1 MGERFT
7 RIGKYRNELITNFI
21 IMCMNKRNYLT
32 AAAMALAVLS
42 SCGGQKEA
50 RNTSGID
57 LANMDTTVSAGQDFF
72 RYACGGWND
81 AHPLT
86 AEYSRYGTFDQLA
99 ENNQK
104 QLRELIEGLA
114 SQQNEAGTVAQK
126 IGDLYNIA
134 MDSVARNEQGF
145 APVKPMLDKIAAL
158 TDKSQI
164 IPMSVEMRR
173 FQGIGTYFNFYVYA
187 DPKNSAL
194 NIFQMGQGGINLG
207 EKEYY
212 LDTDSIT
219 ENIRNEYKK
228 YIAKLFALSGF
239 SEAEAQQKVAD
250 VMEIETSIA
259 KVSRSAAE
267 LRNPEANYH
276 KMSYADLKKRIPGI
290 DWDAF
295 MTGLGIQAPAELN
308 VEQVESIQE
317 VARLISALPV
327 SKHVSYLEYNL
338 LDAAASCLSD
348 DFVAARFDF
357 YGKVMSGRQVN
368 QPRWKRAVNSVNGML
383 GELVGEMYVEKYFP
397 AAAKERMLKLVENLR
412 VALGERIDAQEWM
425 SDSTKV
431 RAHEKLDAFRVKVGY
446 PDKWKDY
453 SKLEIK
459 KDSYW
464 ANVCRA
470 SEWGF
475 NDMISRLGKP
485 VDRDEWL
492 MTPQTVNAYYN
503 PSTNEICFP
512 AAILQPP
519 FFNMDADDAANY
531 GAIGVVIG
539 HEMTHGFDDQG
550 RQFDK
555 NGNLTDWW
563 AEGDADRFK
572 ERAQVMVDFFNN
584 IEVLPGLKGNGQLT
598 LGENLADHGGLN
610 VAYLAFRNATKDAPL
625 EVKEGFTPEQ
635 RFFIAYATL
644 WAGNIRD
651 EQARVYTKSDPHSLG
666 KWRVNGALPHIQAW
680 YDAFQITPDDSLYV
694 APENRVNIW

>member
-1 MGERFT
+1 
-7 RIGKYRNELITNFI
+7 
-21 IMCMNKRNYLT
+21 MNKKNYVAVATLAFAMLT
-32 AAAMALAVLS
+32 
-42 SCGGQKEA
+42 SCAGQKEA
-50 RNTSGID
+50 KSTSGID
-57 LANMDTTVSAGQDFF
+57 LANMDTTVAAGTDFF

-86 AEYSRYGTFDQLA
+86 AEYSRYGTFDLLFD
-99 ENNQK
+99 NSQK

-114 SQQNEAGTVAQK
+114 AQKNNPAGSAAQK
-126 IGDLYNIA
+126 IGDLYNMA
-134 MDSVARNEQGF
+134 MDSVTLNKQG
-145 APVKPMLDKIAAL
+145 AEPVKAMLGKIAAL
-158 TDKSQI
+158 KDKKEI
-164 IPMSVEMRR
+164 IPMMTEMAHI
-173 FQGIGTYFNFYVYA
+173 GIGTYFHSYVYA
-187 DPKNSAL
+187 DPKNSSL

-212 LDTDSIT
+212 LDNDSIT
-219 ENIRNEYKK
+219 QNIREQYKV
-228 YIAKLFALSGF
+228 YIGKLFKLAGF
-239 SEAEAQQKVAD
+239 TEAEAQQKVAD
-250 VMEIETSIA
+250 VMEIETAIA
-259 KVSRSAAE
+259 KASRSATE
-267 LRNPEANYH
+267 LRDPEANYH
-276 KMSYADLKKRIPGI
+276 KMSFDELKKTISGI
-290 DWDAF
+290 DWDAYVK
-295 MTGLGIQAPAELN
+295 GLGIQAPAELN
-308 VEQVESIQE
+308 VEQVEPIQE
-317 VARLISALPV
+317 VARLMNTLPL

-357 YGKVMSGRQVN
+357 YGKVLSGRQVN

-397 AAAKERMLKLVENLR
+397 AAAKERMVKLVKNLQ
-412 VALGERIDAQEWM
+412 VALGQRIDAQDWM

-431 RAHEKLDAFRVKVGY
+431 KAHEKLDAFHVKVGY

-453 SKLEIK
+453 SKLDIK

-470 SEWGF
+470 SEWSF
-475 NDMISRLGKP
+475 NDMYSRLGKP
-485 VDRDEWL
+485 VDKDEWL

-519 FFNMDADDAANY
+519 FFNMEADDAANY

-563 AEGDADRFK
+563 APGDADRFK

-584 IEVLPGLKGNGQLT
+584 IEVLPGLHGNGELT

-610 VAYLAFRNATKDAPL
+610 VAFLAFQNATKDAPL
-625 EVKEGFTPEQ
+625 GVVDGFTPEQ
-635 RFFIAYATL
+635 RFFLAYATL

-651 EQARVYTKSDPHSLG
+651 EQIRVYTKSDPHSLG

-680 YDAFQITPDDSLYV
+680 YDAFHITPSDPLYV
-694 APENRVNIW
+694 APEKRVNVW

>member
-1 MGERFT
+1 MD
-7 RIGKYRNELITNFI
+7 K
-21 IMCMNKRNYLT
+21 KNYLT
-32 AAAMALAVLS
+32 VAAMAFVILTG
-42 SCGGQKEA
+42 CGGKEGA
-50 RNTSGID
+50 ENASGID
-57 LANMDTTVSAGQDFF
+57 LANMDTTVAAGQDFF

-86 AEYSRYGTFDQLA
+86 AEYSRFGTFDQLA

-114 SQQNEAGTVAQK
+114 ARQNEAGTTAQK
-126 IGDLYNIA
+126 IGDLYSMA
-134 MDSVARNEQGF
+134 MDSVTLNEQGVS
-145 APVKPMLDKIAAL
+145 PVKPLLDKIAAL
-158 TDKSQI
+158 TDKGQI
-164 IPMSVEMRR
+164 LPMSAEMLRHS
-173 FQGIGTYFNFYVYA
+173 GIGTYFSSYVYA
-187 DPKNSAL
+187 DPKNSSV
-194 NIFQMGQGGINLG
+194 NIFQMRQGGINLG

-212 LDTDSIT
+212 LDKDSIT
-219 ENIRNEYKK
+219 ENIRDQYKK
-228 YIAKLFALSGF
+228 YIAKLFTLTGF
-239 SEAEAQQKVAD
+239 SDADAQQKVAD
-250 VMEIETSIA
+250 VMEIETRIA
-259 KVSRSAAE
+259 KASKSATE
-267 LRNPEANYH
+267 LRDPEANYH
-276 KMSYADLKKRIPGI
+276 KMSFDDLKKQIPGL
-290 DWDAF
+290 DWDVYF
-295 MTGLGIQAPAELN
+295 KSLGIKAPAELN
-308 VEQVESIQE
+308 VEQIEPIQE
-317 VARLISALPV
+317 VAKLINTLPV
-327 SKHVSYLEYNL
+327 SKHISYLEYNL

-397 AAAKERMLKLVENLR
+397 AAAKERMVKLVNNLQI
-412 VALGERIDAQEWM
+412 ALGERIDAQEWM

-431 RAHEKLDAFRVKVGY
+431 RAHEKLDAFHVKVGY

-453 SKLEIK
+453 SNLEIK

-470 SEWGF
+470 SEWGY
-475 NDMISRLGKP
+475 NDMIGRIGKP
-485 VDRDEWL
+485 VDKEEWL

-584 IEVLPGLKGNGQLT
+584 IEVLPGLKANGQLT

-610 VAYLAFRNATKDAPL
+610 VAYLAFQNATKNAPL
-625 EVKEGFTPEQ
+625 EVKDGFTPEQ

-651 EQARVYTKSDPHSLG
+651 EQIRVYTKSDPHSLG
-666 KWRVNGALPHIQAW
+666 RWRVNGALPHIQAW
-680 YDAFQITPDDSLYV
+680 YDAFKITSDDSLYV
-694 APENRVNIW
+694 APEKRVNIW

>member
-1 MGERFT
+1 
-7 RIGKYRNELITNFI
+7 
-21 IMCMNKRNYLT
+21 MNKKNYVAVATLAFAMLT
-32 AAAMALAVLS
+32 
-42 SCGGQKEA
+42 SCAGQKEA
-50 RNTSGID
+50 KSTSGID
-57 LANMDTTVSAGQDFF
+57 LANMDTTVSAGTDFF

-86 AEYSRYGTFDQLA
+86 AEYSRYGTFDELF
-99 ENNQK
+99 ENSQK

-114 SQQNEAGTVAQK
+114 AQKNNQAGSAAQK
-126 IGDLYNIA
+126 IGDLYNMA
-134 MDSVARNEQGF
+134 MDSVTLNKQG
-145 APVKPMLDKIAAL
+145 AEPVKAMLDKIAGL
-158 TDKSQI
+158 KDKSEI
-164 IPMSVEMRR
+164 VPMMTEMAHI
-173 FQGIGTYFNFYVYA
+173 GIGTYFHSYVYA
-187 DPKNSAL
+187 DPKNSSL

-219 ENIRNEYKK
+219 QNIREQYKL
-228 YIAKLFALSGF
+228 YIGKLFQLAGF
-239 SEAEAQQKVAD
+239 SEADAQQKVAD
-250 VMEIETSIA
+250 VMEIETAIA
-259 KVSRSAAE
+259 KVSRSATE
-267 LRNPEANYH
+267 LRDPEANYH
-276 KMSYADLKKRIPGI
+276 KMSFDELKKTIAGI
-290 DWDAF
+290 DWDAY
-295 MTGLGIQAPAELN
+295 MKGLGIQAPAELN
-308 VEQVESIQE
+308 VEQVEPIQE
-317 VARLISALPV
+317 VARLMNTLPL

-357 YGKVMSGRQVN
+357 YGKVLSGRQVN

-397 AAAKERMLKLVENLR
+397 AAAKGRMVKLVKNLQT
-412 VALGERIDAQEWM
+412 ALGERIDAQEWM
-425 SDSTKV
+425 SDSTKI
-431 RAHEKLDAFRVKVGY
+431 RAHEKLATFHVKVGY

-459 KDSYW
+459 NDSYW

-475 NDMISRLGKP
+475 NDMYSRIGKP
-485 VDRDEWL
+485 VDKDEWL

-519 FFNMDADDAANY
+519 FFNMEADDAANY

-555 NGNLTDWW
+555 DGNLTDWW
-563 AEGDADRFK
+563 APGDADRFK
-572 ERAQVMVDFFNN
+572 ERAQVMVDFFNK
-584 IEVLPGLKGNGQLT
+584 IEVLPGLQANGELT

-610 VAYLAFRNATKDAPL
+610 VAYLAFQNATKDAPL
-625 EVKEGFTPEQ
+625 GVVDGFTPEQ
-635 RFFIAYATL
+635 RFFLAYATL

-651 EQARVYTKSDPHSLG
+651 EQIRVYTKSDPHSLG

-680 YDAFQITPDDSLYV
+680 YDAFHITPSDPLYV
-694 APENRVNIW
+694 APENRVNVW

>member
-1 MGERFT
+1 
-7 RIGKYRNELITNFI
+7 
-21 IMCMNKRNYLT
+21 MNKKNYVAVATLAFAMLT
-32 AAAMALAVLS
+32 
-42 SCGGQKEA
+42 SCAGQKEA
-50 RNTSGID
+50 KSTSGID
-57 LANMDTTVSAGQDFF
+57 LANMDTTVSAGTDFF

-86 AEYSRYGTFDQLA
+86 AEYSRYGTFDELF
-99 ENNQK
+99 ENSQK

-114 SQQNEAGTVAQK
+114 AQKNNQAGSAAQK
-126 IGDLYNIA
+126 IGDLYNMA
-134 MDSVARNEQGF
+134 MDSVTLNKQG
-145 APVKPMLDKIAAL
+145 AEPVKAMLDKIADMK
-158 TDKSQI
+158 DKSEI
-164 IPMSVEMRR
+164 VPMMTEMAHI
-173 FQGIGTYFNFYVYA
+173 GIGTYFRSYVDA
-187 DPKNSAL
+187 DPKNSSL

-219 ENIRNEYKK
+219 QNIREQYKL
-228 YIAKLFALSGF
+228 YIGKLFQLAGF
-239 SEAEAQQKVAD
+239 SEADAQQKVAD
-250 VMEIETSIA
+250 VMEIETAIA
-259 KVSRSAAE
+259 KVSRSATE
-267 LRNPEANYH
+267 LRDPEANYH
-276 KMSYADLKKRIPGI
+276 KMSFDELKKTIAGI
-290 DWDAF
+290 DWDAY
-295 MTGLGIQAPAELN
+295 MKGLGVQAPAELN
-308 VEQVESIQE
+308 VEQVEPIQE
-317 VARLISALPV
+317 VARLMNTLPL

-357 YGKVMSGRQVN
+357 YGKVLSGRQVN

-397 AAAKERMLKLVENLR
+397 AAAKERMVKLVKNLQT
-412 VALGERIDAQEWM
+412 ALGERIDAQEWM
-425 SDSTKV
+425 SDSTKI
-431 RAHEKLDAFRVKVGY
+431 RAHEKLATFHVKVGY

-459 KDSYW
+459 NDSYW

-475 NDMISRLGKP
+475 NDMYSRIGKP
-485 VDRDEWL
+485 VDKDEWL

-519 FFNMDADDAANY
+519 FFNMEADDAANY

-555 NGNLTDWW
+555 DGNLTDWW
-563 AEGDADRFK
+563 ASGDADRFK
-572 ERAQVMVDFFNN
+572 ERAQVMVDFFNK
-584 IEVLPGLKGNGQLT
+584 IEVLPGLQANGELT

-610 VAYLAFRNATKDAPL
+610 VAYLAFQNATKDAPL
-625 EVKEGFTPEQ
+625 GVVDGFTPEQ
-635 RFFIAYATL
+635 RFFLAYATL

-651 EQARVYTKSDPHSLG
+651 EQIRVYTKSDPHSLG

-680 YDAFQITPDDSLYV
+680 YDAFHITPSDPLYV
-694 APENRVNIW
+694 APENRVNVW

>member
-1 MGERFT
+1 
-7 RIGKYRNELITNFI
+7 
-21 IMCMNKRNYLT
+21 MNKKNYVAVATLAFAMLT
-32 AAAMALAVLS
+32 
-42 SCGGQKEA
+42 SCAGQKEA
-50 RNTSGID
+50 KSTSGID
-57 LANMDTTVSAGQDFF
+57 LANMDTTVSAGTDFF

-86 AEYSRYGTFDQLA
+86 AEYSRYGTFDELF
-99 ENNQK
+99 ENSQK

-114 SQQNEAGTVAQK
+114 AQKNNQAGSAAQK
-126 IGDLYNIA
+126 IGDLYNMA
-134 MDSVARNEQGF
+134 MDSVTLNKQG
-145 APVKPMLDKIAAL
+145 AEPVKAMLDKIAGMK
-158 TDKSQI
+158 DKSEI
-164 IPMSVEMRR
+164 VPMMTEMAHI
-173 FQGIGTYFNFYVYA
+173 GIGTYFHSYVYA
-187 DPKNSAL
+187 DPKNSSL

-219 ENIRNEYKK
+219 QNIREQYKL
-228 YIAKLFALSGF
+228 YIGKLFQLAGF
-239 SEAEAQQKVAD
+239 SEADAQQKVAD
-250 VMEIETSIA
+250 VMEIETAIA
-259 KVSRSAAE
+259 KVSCSATE
-267 LRNPEANYH
+267 LRDPEANYH
-276 KMSYADLKKRIPGI
+276 KMSFDELKKTIAGI
-290 DWDAF
+290 DWDAY
-295 MTGLGIQAPAELN
+295 MKGLGIQAPAELN
-308 VEQVESIQE
+308 VEQVEPIQE
-317 VARLISALPV
+317 VARLMNTLPL

-357 YGKVMSGRQVN
+357 YGKVLSGRQVN

-397 AAAKERMLKLVENLR
+397 AAAKERMVKLVKNLQT
-412 VALGERIDAQEWM
+412 ALGERIDAQEWM
-425 SDSTKV
+425 SDSTKI
-431 RAHEKLDAFRVKVGY
+431 RAHEKLATFHVKVGY

-459 KDSYW
+459 NDSYW

-475 NDMISRLGKP
+475 NDMYSRIGKP
-485 VDRDEWL
+485 VDKDEWL

-519 FFNMDADDAANY
+519 FFNMEADDAANY

-555 NGNLTDWW
+555 DGNLTDWW
-563 AEGDADRFK
+563 APGDADRFK
-572 ERAQVMVDFFNN
+572 ERAQVMVDFFNK
-584 IEVLPGLKGNGQLT
+584 IEVLPGLQANGELT

-610 VAYLAFRNATKDAPL
+610 VAYLAFQNATKDAPL
-625 EVKEGFTPEQ
+625 GVVDGFTPEQ
-635 RFFIAYATL
+635 RFFLAYATL

-651 EQARVYTKSDPHSLG
+651 EQIRVYTKSDPHSLG

-680 YDAFQITPDDSLYV
+680 YDAFHITPSDPLYV
-694 APENRVNIW
+694 APENRVNVW

>member
-1 MGERFT
+1 
-7 RIGKYRNELITNFI
+7 
-21 IMCMNKRNYLT
+21 MNKKNYVAVATLAFAMLT
-32 AAAMALAVLS
+32 
-42 SCGGQKEA
+42 SCAGQKEA
-50 RNTSGID
+50 KSTSGID
-57 LANMDTTVSAGQDFF
+57 LANMDTTVSAGTDFF

-86 AEYSRYGTFDQLA
+86 AEYSRYGTFDELF
-99 ENNQK
+99 ENSQK

-114 SQQNEAGTVAQK
+114 AQKNNQAGSAAQK
-126 IGDLYNIA
+126 IGDLYNMA
-134 MDSVARNEQGF
+134 MDSVTLNKQG
-145 APVKPMLDKIAAL
+145 AEPVKAMLDKIAGMK
-158 TDKSQI
+158 DKSEI
-164 IPMSVEMRR
+164 VPMMTEMAHI
-173 FQGIGTYFNFYVYA
+173 GIGTYFRSYVYA
-187 DPKNSAL
+187 DPKNSSL

-219 ENIRNEYKK
+219 QNIREQYKL
-228 YIAKLFALSGF
+228 YIGKLFQLAGF
-239 SEAEAQQKVAD
+239 SEADAQQKVAD
-250 VMEIETSIA
+250 VMEVETAIA
-259 KVSRSAAE
+259 KVSRSATE
-267 LRNPEANYH
+267 LRDPEANYH
-276 KMSYADLKKRIPGI
+276 KMSFDELKKTIAGI
-290 DWDAF
+290 DWDAY
-295 MTGLGIQAPAELN
+295 MKGLGIQVPAELN
-308 VEQVESIQE
+308 VEQVEPIQE
-317 VARLISALPV
+317 VARLMNTLPL

-357 YGKVMSGRQVN
+357 YGKVLSGRQVN

-397 AAAKERMLKLVENLR
+397 AAAKERMVKLVKNLQT
-412 VALGERIDAQEWM
+412 ALGERIDAQEWM
-425 SDSTKV
+425 SDSTKI
-431 RAHEKLDAFRVKVGY
+431 RAHEKLAVFHVKVGY

-459 KDSYW
+459 NDSYW

-475 NDMISRLGKP
+475 NDMYSRIGKS
-485 VDRDEWL
+485 VDKDEWL

-519 FFNMDADDAANY
+519 FFNMEADDAANY

-555 NGNLTDWW
+555 DGNLTDWW
-563 AEGDADRFK
+563 APGDADRFK
-572 ERAQVMVDFFNN
+572 ERAQVMVDFFNK
-584 IEVLPGLKGNGQLT
+584 IEVLPGLQANGELT

-610 VAYLAFRNATKDAPL
+610 VAYLAFQNATKDAPL
-625 EVKEGFTPEQ
+625 GVVDGFTPEQ
-635 RFFIAYATL
+635 RFFLAYATL

-651 EQARVYTKSDPHSLG
+651 EQIRVYTKSDPHSLG

-680 YDAFQITPDDSLYV
+680 YDAFHITPSDPLYV
-694 APENRVNIW
+694 APENRVNVW

>member
-1 MGERFT
+1 
-7 RIGKYRNELITNFI
+7 
-21 IMCMNKRNYLT
+21 MNKKNYVAVATLAFAMLT
-32 AAAMALAVLS
+32 
-42 SCGGQKEA
+42 SCAGQKEA
-50 RNTSGID
+50 KSTSGID
-57 LANMDTTVSAGQDFF
+57 LANMDTTVSAGTDFF

-86 AEYSRYGTFDQLA
+86 AEYSRYGTFDELF
-99 ENNQK
+99 ENSQK

-114 SQQNEAGTVAQK
+114 AQKNNQAGSAAQK
-126 IGDLYNIA
+126 IGDLYNMA
-134 MDSVARNEQGF
+134 MDSVTLNKQG
-145 APVKPMLDKIAAL
+145 AEPVKAMLDKIAGMK
-158 TDKSQI
+158 DKSEI
-164 IPMSVEMRR
+164 VPMMTEMAHI
-173 FQGIGTYFNFYVYA
+173 GIGTYFRSYVYA
-187 DPKNSAL
+187 DPKNSSL

-219 ENIRNEYKK
+219 QNIREQYKL
-228 YIAKLFALSGF
+228 YIGKLFQLAGF
-239 SEAEAQQKVAD
+239 SEADAQQKVAD
-250 VMEIETSIA
+250 VMEIETAIA
-259 KVSRSAAE
+259 KVSRSATE
-267 LRNPEANYH
+267 LRDPEANYH
-276 KMSYADLKKRIPGI
+276 KMSFDELKKTIAGI
-290 DWDAF
+290 DWDAY
-295 MTGLGIQAPAELN
+295 MKGLGIQAPAELN
-308 VEQVESIQE
+308 VEQVEPIQE
-317 VARLISALPV
+317 VARLMNTLPL

-357 YGKVMSGRQVN
+357 YGKVLSGRQVN

-397 AAAKERMLKLVENLR
+397 AAAKERMVKLVKNLR
-412 VALGERIDAQEWM
+412 TALGERIDAQEWM
-425 SDSTKV
+425 SDSTKI
-431 RAHEKLDAFRVKVGY
+431 RAHEKLAAFHVKVGY

-459 KDSYW
+459 NDSYW

-475 NDMISRLGKP
+475 NDMYSRIGKP
-485 VDRDEWL
+485 VDKDEWL

-519 FFNMDADDAANY
+519 FFNMEADDAANY

-555 NGNLTDWW
+555 DGNLTDWW
-563 AEGDADRFK
+563 APGDADRFK
-572 ERAQVMVDFFNN
+572 ERAQVMVDFFNK
-584 IEVLPGLKGNGQLT
+584 IEVLPGLQANGELT

-610 VAYLAFRNATKDAPL
+610 VAYLAFQNATKDAPL
-625 EVKEGFTPEQ
+625 GVVDGFTPEQ
-635 RFFIAYATL
+635 RFFLAYATL

-651 EQARVYTKSDPHSLG
+651 EQIRVYTKSDPHSLG

-680 YDAFQITPDDSLYV
+680 YDAFHITPSDPLYV
-694 APENRVNIW
+694 APENRVNVW

>member
-1 MGERFT
+1 
-7 RIGKYRNELITNFI
+7 
-21 IMCMNKRNYLT
+21 MNKKNYVAVATLAFAMLT
-32 AAAMALAVLS
+32 
-42 SCGGQKEA
+42 SCAGQKEA
-50 RNTSGID
+50 KSTSGIN
-57 LANMDTTVSAGQDFF
+57 LANMDTTVSAGTDFF

-86 AEYSRYGTFDQLA
+86 AEYSRYGTFDELF
-99 ENNQK
+99 ENSQK

-114 SQQNEAGTVAQK
+114 AQKNNQAGSAAQK
-126 IGDLYNIA
+126 IGDLYNMA
-134 MDSVARNEQGF
+134 MDSVTLNKQG
-145 APVKPMLDKIAAL
+145 AEPVKAMLDKIAGMK
-158 TDKSQI
+158 DKSEI
-164 IPMSVEMRR
+164 VPMMTEMAHI
-173 FQGIGTYFNFYVYA
+173 GIGTYFHSYVYA
-187 DPKNSAL
+187 DPKNSSL

-219 ENIRNEYKK
+219 QNIREQYKL
-228 YIAKLFALSGF
+228 YIGKLFQLAGF

-250 VMEIETSIA
+250 VMEIETAIA
-259 KVSRSAAE
+259 KVSRSATE
-267 LRNPEANYH
+267 LRDPEANYH
-276 KMSYADLKKRIPGI
+276 KMSFDELKKTIAGI
-290 DWDAF
+290 DWDAY
-295 MTGLGIQAPAELN
+295 MKGLGIQAPAELN
-308 VEQVESIQE
+308 VEQVEPIQE
-317 VARLISALPV
+317 VARLMNTLPL

-357 YGKVMSGRQVN
+357 YGKVLSGRQVN

-397 AAAKERMLKLVENLR
+397 AAAKERMVKLVKNLQT
-412 VALGERIDAQEWM
+412 ALGERIDAQEWM
-425 SDSTKV
+425 SDSTKI
-431 RAHEKLDAFRVKVGY
+431 RAHEKLATFHVKVGY

-459 KDSYW
+459 NDSYW

-475 NDMISRLGKP
+475 NDMYSRIGKP
-485 VDRDEWL
+485 VDKDEWL

-519 FFNMDADDAANY
+519 FFNMEADDAANY

-555 NGNLTDWW
+555 DGNLTDWW
-563 AEGDADRFK
+563 APGDADRFK
-572 ERAQVMVDFFNN
+572 ERAQVMVDFFNK
-584 IEVLPGLKGNGQLT
+584 IEVLPGLQANGELT

-610 VAYLAFRNATKDAPL
+610 VAYLAFQNATKDAPL
-625 EVKEGFTPEQ
+625 GVVDGFTPEQ
-635 RFFIAYATL
+635 RFFLAYATL

-651 EQARVYTKSDPHSLG
+651 EQIRVYTKSDPHSLG

-680 YDAFQITPDDSLYV
+680 YDAFHITPSDPLYV
-694 APENRVNIW
+694 APENRVNVW

>member
-1 MGERFT
+1 
-7 RIGKYRNELITNFI
+7 
-21 IMCMNKRNYLT
+21 MNKKNYVAVATLAFAMLT
-32 AAAMALAVLS
+32 
-42 SCGGQKEA
+42 SCAGQKEA
-50 RNTSGID
+50 KSTSGIN
-57 LANMDTTVSAGQDFF
+57 LANMDTTVSAGTDFF

-86 AEYSRYGTFDQLA
+86 AEYSRYGTFDELF
-99 ENNQK
+99 ENSQT

-114 SQQNEAGTVAQK
+114 AQKNNQAGSAAQK
-126 IGDLYNIA
+126 IGDLYNMA
-134 MDSVARNEQGF
+134 MDSVTLNKQG
-145 APVKPMLDKIAAL
+145 AEPVKAMLDKIAGM
-158 TDKSQI
+158 KNKNEI
-164 IPMSVEMRR
+164 VPMMTEMAHI
-173 FQGIGTYFNFYVYA
+173 GIGTYFHSYVYA
-187 DPKNSAL
+187 DPKNSSL

-219 ENIRNEYKK
+219 QNIREQYKL
-228 YIAKLFALSGF
+228 YIGKLFQLAGF
-239 SEAEAQQKVAD
+239 SEADAQQKVAD
-250 VMEIETSIA
+250 VMEIETAIA
-259 KVSRSAAE
+259 KVSRSATE
-267 LRNPEANYH
+267 LRDPEANYH
-276 KMSYADLKKRIPGI
+276 KMSFDELKKTIAGI
-290 DWDAF
+290 DWDAY
-295 MTGLGIQAPAELN
+295 MKGLGIQAPAELN
-308 VEQVESIQE
+308 VEQVEPIQE
-317 VARLISALPV
+317 VARLMNTLPL

-357 YGKVMSGRQVN
+357 YGKVLSGRQVN

-397 AAAKERMLKLVENLR
+397 AAAKERMVKLVKNLQT
-412 VALGERIDAQEWM
+412 ALGERIDAQEWM
-425 SDSTKV
+425 SDSTKI
-431 RAHEKLDAFRVKVGY
+431 RAHEKLATFHVKVGY

-459 KDSYW
+459 NDSYW

-475 NDMISRLGKP
+475 NDMYSRIGKP
-485 VDRDEWL
+485 VDKDEWL

-519 FFNMDADDAANY
+519 FFNMEADDAANY

-555 NGNLTDWW
+555 DGNLTDWW
-563 AEGDADRFK
+563 APGDADRFK
-572 ERAQVMVDFFNN
+572 ERAQVMVDFFNK
-584 IEVLPGLKGNGQLT
+584 IEVLPGLQANGELT

-610 VAYLAFRNATKDAPL
+610 VAYLAFQNATKDAPL
-625 EVKEGFTPEQ
+625 GVVDGFTPEQ
-635 RFFIAYATL
+635 RFFLAYATL

-651 EQARVYTKSDPHSLG
+651 EQIRVYTKSDPHSLG

-680 YDAFQITPDDSLYV
+680 YDAFHITPSDPLYV
-694 APENRVNIW
+694 APENRVNVW

>member
-1 MGERFT
+1 
-7 RIGKYRNELITNFI
+7 
-21 IMCMNKRNYLT
+21 MNKKNYVAVATLAFAMLT
-32 AAAMALAVLS
+32 
-42 SCGGQKEA
+42 SCAGQKEA
-50 RNTSGID
+50 KSTSGID
-57 LANMDTTVSAGQDFF
+57 LANMDTTVSAGTDFF

-86 AEYSRYGTFDQLA
+86 AEYSRYGTFDELF
-99 ENNQK
+99 ENSQK

-114 SQQNEAGTVAQK
+114 AQKNNQAGSAAQK
-126 IGDLYNIA
+126 IGDLYNMA
-134 MDSVARNEQGF
+134 MDSVTLNKQG
-145 APVKPMLDKIAAL
+145 AEPVKAMLDKIAGL
-158 TDKSQI
+158 KDKSEI
-164 IPMSVEMRR
+164 VSMMTEMAHI
-173 FQGIGTYFNFYVYA
+173 GIGTYFHSYVYA
-187 DPKNSAL
+187 DPKNSSL

-219 ENIRNEYKK
+219 QNIREQYKL
-228 YIAKLFALSGF
+228 YIGKLFQLAGF
-239 SEAEAQQKVAD
+239 SEADAQQKVAD
-250 VMEIETSIA
+250 VMELETAIA
-259 KVSRSAAE
+259 KVSRSATE
-267 LRNPEANYH
+267 LRDPEANYH
-276 KMSYADLKKRIPGI
+276 KMSFDELKKTIAGI
-290 DWDAF
+290 DWDAY
-295 MTGLGIQAPAELN
+295 MKGLGIQAPAELN
-308 VEQVESIQE
+308 VEQVEPIQE
-317 VARLISALPV
+317 VARLMNTLPL

-357 YGKVMSGRQVN
+357 YGKVLSGRQVN

-397 AAAKERMLKLVENLR
+397 AAAKERMVKLVKNLQT
-412 VALGERIDAQEWM
+412 ALGERIDAQEWM
-425 SDSTKV
+425 SDSTKI
-431 RAHEKLDAFRVKVGY
+431 RAHEKLAAFHVKVGY

-459 KDSYW
+459 NDSYW

-475 NDMISRLGKP
+475 NDMYSRIGKP
-485 VDRDEWL
+485 VDKDEWL

-519 FFNMDADDAANY
+519 FFNMEADDAANY

-555 NGNLTDWW
+555 DGNLTDWW
-563 AEGDADRFK
+563 APGDADRFK
-572 ERAQVMVDFFNN
+572 ERAQVMVDFFNK
-584 IEVLPGLKGNGQLT
+584 IEVLPGLQANGELT

-610 VAYLAFRNATKDAPL
+610 VAYLAFQNATKDAPL
-625 EVKEGFTPEQ
+625 GVVDGFTPEQ
-635 RFFIAYATL
+635 RFFLAYATL

-651 EQARVYTKSDPHSLG
+651 EQIRVYTKSDPHSLG

-680 YDAFQITPDDSLYV
+680 YDAFHITPSDPLYV
-694 APENRVNIW
+694 APENRVNVW

>member
-1 MGERFT
+1 
-7 RIGKYRNELITNFI
+7 
-21 IMCMNKRNYLT
+21 MNKKNYVAVATLAFAMLT
-32 AAAMALAVLS
+32 
-42 SCGGQKEA
+42 SCAGQKEA
-50 RNTSGID
+50 KSTSGIN
-57 LANMDTTVSAGQDFF
+57 LANMDTTVSAGTDFF

-86 AEYSRYGTFDQLA
+86 AEYSRYGTFDELF
-99 ENNQK
+99 ENSQT

-114 SQQNEAGTVAQK
+114 AQKNNQAGSAAQK
-126 IGDLYNIA
+126 IGDLYNMA
-134 MDSVARNEQGF
+134 MDSVTLNKQG
-145 APVKPMLDKIAAL
+145 AEPVKAMLDKIAGM
-158 TDKSQI
+158 KNKNEI
-164 IPMSVEMRR
+164 VPMMTEMAHI
-173 FQGIGTYFNFYVYA
+173 GIGTYFRSYVYA
-187 DPKNSAL
+187 DPKNSSV
-194 NIFQMGQGGINLG
+194 NILQMGQGGINLG

-219 ENIRNEYKK
+219 QNIREQYKL
-228 YIAKLFALSGF
+228 YIGKLFQLAGF
-239 SEAEAQQKVAD
+239 SEADAQQKVAD
-250 VMEIETSIA
+250 VMEIETAIA
-259 KVSRSAAE
+259 KVSRSATE
-267 LRNPEANYH
+267 LRDPEANYH
-276 KMSYADLKKRIPGI
+276 KMSFDELKKTIAGI
-290 DWDAF
+290 DWDAY
-295 MTGLGIQAPAELN
+295 MKGLGIQAPAELN
-308 VEQVESIQE
+308 VEQVEPIQE
-317 VARLISALPV
+317 VARLMNTLPL

-357 YGKVMSGRQVN
+357 YGKVLSGRQVN

-397 AAAKERMLKLVENLR
+397 AAAKERMVKLVKNLQT
-412 VALGERIDAQEWM
+412 ALGERIDAQEWM
-425 SDSTKV
+425 SDSTKI
-431 RAHEKLDAFRVKVGY
+431 RAHEKLATFHVKVGY

-459 KDSYW
+459 NDSYW

-475 NDMISRLGKP
+475 NDMYSRIGKP
-485 VDRDEWL
+485 VDKDEWL

-519 FFNMDADDAANY
+519 FFNMEADDAANY

-555 NGNLTDWW
+555 DGNLTDWW
-563 AEGDADRFK
+563 APGDADRFK
-572 ERAQVMVDFFNN
+572 ERAQVMVDFFNK
-584 IEVLPGLKGNGQLT
+584 IEVLPGLQANGELT

-610 VAYLAFRNATKDAPL
+610 VAYLAFQNATKDAPL
-625 EVKEGFTPEQ
+625 GVVDGFTPEQ
-635 RFFIAYATL
+635 RFFLAYATL

-651 EQARVYTKSDPHSLG
+651 EQIRVYTKSDPHSLG

-680 YDAFQITPDDSLYV
+680 YDAFHITPSDPLYV
-694 APENRVNIW
+694 APENRVNVW

>member
-1 MGERFT
+1 
-7 RIGKYRNELITNFI
+7 
-21 IMCMNKRNYLT
+21 MNKKNYV
-32 AAAMALAVLS
+32 AVAALAFAMLT
-42 SCGGQKEA
+42 SCAGQKEA
-50 RNTSGID
+50 KSTSGID
-57 LANMDTTVSAGQDFF
+57 LANMDTTVAAGTDFF

-86 AEYSRYGTFDQLA
+86 AEYSRYGTFDLLF
-99 ENNQK
+99 ENSQK

-114 SQQNEAGTVAQK
+114 AQKNNPAGSAAQK
-126 IGDLYNIA
+126 IGDLYNMA
-134 MDSVARNEQGF
+134 MDSVTLNKQG
-145 APVKPMLDKIAAL
+145 AEPVKAMLSKIAAL
-158 TDKSQI
+158 KDKSEI
-164 IPMSVEMRR
+164 IPMMTEMAHI
-173 FQGIGTYFNFYVYA
+173 GVGTYFRSYVYA
-187 DPKNSAL
+187 DPKNSSL

-212 LDTDSIT
+212 LDNDSIT
-219 ENIRNEYKK
+219 QNIREQYKV
-228 YIAKLFALSGF
+228 YIGKLFKLAGF
-239 SEAEAQQKVAD
+239 TEAEAQQKVAD
-250 VMEIETSIA
+250 VMEIETAIA
-259 KVSRSAAE
+259 KASRSATE
-267 LRNPEANYH
+267 LRDPEANYH
-276 KMSYADLKKRIPGI
+276 KMSFDELKKTISGI
-290 DWDAF
+290 DWDAYVK
-295 MTGLGIQAPAELN
+295 GLGIQAPAELN
-308 VEQVESIQE
+308 VEQVEPIQE
-317 VARLISALPV
+317 VARLMNTLPL

-338 LDAAASCLSD
+338 IDAAASCLSD

-357 YGKVMSGRQVN
+357 YGKVLSGRQVN
-368 QPRWKRAVNSVNGML
+368 QPRWKRAVSSVDGML

-397 AAAKERMLKLVENLR
+397 AAAKERMVKLVKNLQ
-412 VALGERIDAQEWM
+412 VALGQRIDAQDWM

-431 RAHEKLDAFRVKVGY
+431 KAHEKLDAFHVKVGY

-453 SKLEIK
+453 SKLDIK

-470 SEWGF
+470 SEWNF
-475 NDMISRLGKP
+475 NDMYSRLGKP
-485 VDRDEWL
+485 VDKDEWL

-519 FFNMDADDAANY
+519 FFNMEADDAANY

-563 AEGDADRFK
+563 APGDADRFK
-572 ERAQVMVDFFNN
+572 ERAQVMVDFFNH
-584 IEVLPGLKGNGQLT
+584 IEVLPGLHANGELT

-610 VAYLAFRNATKDAPL
+610 VAFLAFQNATKDAPL
-625 EVKEGFTPEQ
+625 GVVDGFTPEQ
-635 RFFIAYATL
+635 RFFLAYATL

-651 EQARVYTKSDPHSLG
+651 EQIRVYTKSDPHSLG

-680 YDAFQITPDDSLYV
+680 YDAFHITPSDPLYV
-694 APENRVNIW
+694 APEKRVNVW

>member
-1 MGERFT
+1 
-7 RIGKYRNELITNFI
+7 
-21 IMCMNKRNYLT
+21 MNKKNYVAVATLAFAMLT
-32 AAAMALAVLS
+32 
-42 SCGGQKEA
+42 SCAGQKEA
-50 RNTSGID
+50 KSTSGID
-57 LANMDTTVSAGQDFF
+57 LANMDTTVSAGTDFF

-86 AEYSRYGTFDQLA
+86 AEYSRYGTFDELF
-99 ENNQK
+99 ENSQK

-114 SQQNEAGTVAQK
+114 AQKNNQAGSAAQK
-126 IGDLYNIA
+126 IGDLYNMA
-134 MDSVARNEQGF
+134 MDSVTLNKQG
-145 APVKPMLDKIAAL
+145 AEPVKAMLDKIAGMK
-158 TDKSQI
+158 DKSEI
-164 IPMSVEMRR
+164 VPMMTEMAHI
-173 FQGIGTYFNFYVYA
+173 GIGTYFRSYVYA
-187 DPKNSAL
+187 DPKNSSL

-219 ENIRNEYKK
+219 QNIREQYKL
-228 YIAKLFALSGF
+228 YIGKLFQLAGF
-239 SEAEAQQKVAD
+239 SEADAQQKVAD
-250 VMEIETSIA
+250 VMEVETAIA
-259 KVSRSAAE
+259 KVSRSATE
-267 LRNPEANYH
+267 LRDPEANYH
-276 KMSYADLKKRIPGI
+276 KMSFDELKKTISGI
-290 DWDAF
+290 DWDAY
-295 MTGLGIQAPAELN
+295 MKGLGIQAPAELN
-308 VEQVESIQE
+308 VEQVEPIQE
-317 VARLISALPV
+317 VARLMNTLPL

-357 YGKVMSGRQVN
+357 YGKVLSGRQVN
-368 QPRWKRAVNSVNGML
+368 QPRWKRVVNSVNGML

-397 AAAKERMLKLVENLR
+397 AAAKERMVKLVKNLQT
-412 VALGERIDAQEWM
+412 ALGERIDAQEWM
-425 SDSTKV
+425 SDSTKI
-431 RAHEKLDAFRVKVGY
+431 RAHEKLAAFHVKVGY

-459 KDSYW
+459 NDSYW

-475 NDMISRLGKP
+475 NDMYSRIGKP
-485 VDRDEWL
+485 VDKDEWL

-519 FFNMDADDAANY
+519 FFNMEADDAANY

-555 NGNLTDWW
+555 DGNLTDWW
-563 AEGDADRFK
+563 APGDADRFK
-572 ERAQVMVDFFNN
+572 ERAQVMVDFFNK
-584 IEVLPGLKGNGQLT
+584 IEVLPGLQANGELT

-610 VAYLAFRNATKDAPL
+610 VAYLAFQNATKDAPL
-625 EVKEGFTPEQ
+625 GVVDGFTPEQ
-635 RFFIAYATL
+635 RFFLAYATL

-651 EQARVYTKSDPHSLG
+651 EQIRVYTKSDPHSLG

-680 YDAFQITPDDSLYV
+680 YDAFHITPSDPLYV
-694 APENRVNIW
+694 APENRVNVW

>member
-1 MGERFT
+1 
-7 RIGKYRNELITNFI
+7 
-21 IMCMNKRNYLT
+21 MNKKNYVAVATLAFAMLT
-32 AAAMALAVLS
+32 
-42 SCGGQKEA
+42 SCAGQKEA
-50 RNTSGID
+50 KSTSGID
-57 LANMDTTVSAGQDFF
+57 LANMDTTVSAGTDFF

-86 AEYSRYGTFDQLA
+86 AEYSRYGTFDELF
-99 ENNQK
+99 ENSQK

-114 SQQNEAGTVAQK
+114 AQKNNQAGSAAQK
-126 IGDLYNIA
+126 IGDLYNMA
-134 MDSVARNEQGF
+134 MDSVTLNKQG
-145 APVKPMLDKIAAL
+145 AEPVKAMLDKIAGL
-158 TDKSQI
+158 KDKSEI
-164 IPMSVEMRR
+164 VSMMTEMAR
-173 FQGIGTYFNFYVYA
+173 IGTYFHSYVYA
-187 DPKNSAL
+187 DPKNSSL

-219 ENIRNEYKK
+219 QNIREQYKL
-228 YIAKLFALSGF
+228 YIGKLFQLAGF
-239 SEAEAQQKVAD
+239 SEADAQQKVAD
-250 VMEIETSIA
+250 VMEIETAIA
-259 KVSRSAAE
+259 KVSRSATE
-267 LRNPEANYH
+267 LRDPEANYH
-276 KMSYADLKKRIPGI
+276 KMSFDELKKTIAGI
-290 DWDAF
+290 DWDAY
-295 MTGLGIQAPAELN
+295 MKGLGIQAPAELN
-308 VEQVESIQE
+308 VEQVEPIQE
-317 VARLISALPV
+317 VARLMNTLPL

-357 YGKVMSGRQVN
+357 YGKVLSGRQVN

-397 AAAKERMLKLVENLR
+397 AAAKERMVKLVKNLQT
-412 VALGERIDAQEWM
+412 ALGERIDAQEWM
-425 SDSTKV
+425 SDSTKI
-431 RAHEKLDAFRVKVGY
+431 RAHEKLATFHVKVGY

-459 KDSYW
+459 NDSYW

-475 NDMISRLGKP
+475 NDMYSRIGKP
-485 VDRDEWL
+485 VDKDEWL

-519 FFNMDADDAANY
+519 FFNMEADDAANY

-555 NGNLTDWW
+555 DGNLTDWW
-563 AEGDADRFK
+563 APGDADRFK
-572 ERAQVMVDFFNN
+572 ERAQVMVDFFNK
-584 IEVLPGLKGNGQLT
+584 IEVLPGLQANGELT

-610 VAYLAFRNATKDAPL
+610 VAYLAFQNATKDAPL
-625 EVKEGFTPEQ
+625 GVVDGFTPEQ
-635 RFFIAYATL
+635 RFFLAYATL

-651 EQARVYTKSDPHSLG
+651 EQIRVYTKSDPHSLG

-680 YDAFQITPDDSLYV
+680 YDAFHITPSDPLYV
-694 APENRVNIW
+694 APENRVNVW

>member
-1 MGERFT
+1 
-7 RIGKYRNELITNFI
+7 
-21 IMCMNKRNYLT
+21 MNKKNYVAVATLAFAMLT
-32 AAAMALAVLS
+32 
-42 SCGGQKEA
+42 SCAGQKEA
-50 RNTSGID
+50 KSTSGID
-57 LANMDTTVSAGQDFF
+57 LANMDTTVSAGTDFF

-86 AEYSRYGTFDQLA
+86 AEYSRYGTFDELF
-99 ENNQK
+99 ENSQK

-114 SQQNEAGTVAQK
+114 AQKNNQAGSAAQK
-126 IGDLYNIA
+126 IGDLYNMA
-134 MDSVARNEQGF
+134 MDSVTLNKQG
-145 APVKPMLDKIAAL
+145 AEPVKAMLDKIAGMK
-158 TDKSQI
+158 DKSEI
-164 IPMSVEMRR
+164 VPMMTEMAHI
-173 FQGIGTYFNFYVYA
+173 GIGTYFHSYVYA
-187 DPKNSAL
+187 DPKNSSL

-219 ENIRNEYKK
+219 QNIREQYKL
-228 YIAKLFALSGF
+228 YIGKLFQLAGF
-239 SEAEAQQKVAD
+239 SEADAQQKVAD
-250 VMEIETSIA
+250 VMELETAIA
-259 KVSRSAAE
+259 KVSRSATE
-267 LRNPEANYH
+267 LRDPEANYH
-276 KMSYADLKKRIPGI
+276 KMSFDELKKTIAGI
-290 DWDAF
+290 DWDAY
-295 MTGLGIQAPAELN
+295 MKGLGIQAPAELN
-308 VEQVESIQE
+308 VEQVEPIQE
-317 VARLISALPV
+317 VARLMNTLPL

-357 YGKVMSGRQVN
+357 YGKVLSGRQVN

-397 AAAKERMLKLVENLR
+397 AAAKERMVKLVKNLQT
-412 VALGERIDAQEWM
+412 ALGERIDAQEWM
-425 SDSTKV
+425 SDSTKI
-431 RAHEKLDAFRVKVGY
+431 RAHEKLAAFHVKVGY

-459 KDSYW
+459 NDSYW

-475 NDMISRLGKP
+475 NDMYSRIGKP
-485 VDRDEWL
+485 VDKDEWL

-519 FFNMDADDAANY
+519 FFNMEADDAANY

-555 NGNLTDWW
+555 DGNLTDWW
-563 AEGDADRFK
+563 APGDADRFK
-572 ERAQVMVDFFNN
+572 ERAQVMVDFFNK
-584 IEVLPGLKGNGQLT
+584 IEVLPGLQANGELT

-610 VAYLAFRNATKDAPL
+610 VAYLAFQNATKDAPL
-625 EVKEGFTPEQ
+625 GVVDGFTPEQ
-635 RFFIAYATL
+635 RFFLAYATV
-644 WAGNIRD
+644 WAANTREED
-651 EQARVYTKSDPHSLG
+651 KRSRKKSDPHSLG
-666 KWRVNGALPHIQAW
+666 EWRVIGALPHFQAW
-680 YDAFQITPDDSLYV
+680 YDAFNITPESPMYI

>member
-1 MGERFT
+1 
-7 RIGKYRNELITNFI
+7 
-21 IMCMNKRNYLT
+21 MNKKNYVAVATLAFAMLT
-32 AAAMALAVLS
+32 
-42 SCGGQKEA
+42 SCAGQKEA
-50 RNTSGID
+50 KSTSGID
-57 LANMDTTVSAGQDFF
+57 LANMDTTVSAGTDFF

-86 AEYSRYGTFDQLA
+86 AEYSRYGTFDELF
-99 ENNQK
+99 ENSQK

-114 SQQNEAGTVAQK
+114 AQKNNQAGSAAQK
-126 IGDLYNIA
+126 IGDLYNMA
-134 MDSVARNEQGF
+134 MDSVTLNKQG
-145 APVKPMLDKIAAL
+145 AEPVKAMLDKIAGL
-158 TDKSQI
+158 KDKNEI
-164 IPMSVEMRR
+164 VPMMTEMAHI
-173 FQGIGTYFNFYVYA
+173 GIGTYFHSYVYA
-187 DPKNSAL
+187 DPKNSSV
-194 NIFQMGQGGINLG
+194 NILQMGQGGINLG

-219 ENIRNEYKK
+219 QNIREQYKL
-228 YIAKLFALSGF
+228 YIGKLFQLAGF
-239 SEAEAQQKVAD
+239 SEADAQQKVAD
-250 VMEIETSIA
+250 VMEIETAIA
-259 KVSRSAAE
+259 KVSRSATE
-267 LRNPEANYH
+267 LRDPEANYH
-276 KMSYADLKKRIPGI
+276 KMSFDELKKTIAGI
-290 DWDAF
+290 DWDAY
-295 MTGLGIQAPAELN
+295 MKGLGIQAPAELN
-308 VEQVESIQE
+308 VEQVEPIQE
-317 VARLISALPV
+317 VARLMNTLPL

-357 YGKVMSGRQVN
+357 YGKVLSGRQVN

-397 AAAKERMLKLVENLR
+397 AAAKERMVKLVKNLQT
-412 VALGERIDAQEWM
+412 ALGERIDAQEWM
-425 SDSTKV
+425 SDSTKI
-431 RAHEKLDAFRVKVGY
+431 RAHEKLATFHVKVGY

-459 KDSYW
+459 NDSYW

-475 NDMISRLGKP
+475 NDMYSRIGKP
-485 VDRDEWL
+485 VDKDEWL

-519 FFNMDADDAANY
+519 FFNMEADDAANY

-555 NGNLTDWW
+555 DGNLTDWW
-563 AEGDADRFK
+563 APGDADRFK
-572 ERAQVMVDFFNN
+572 ERAQVMVDFFNK
-584 IEVLPGLKGNGQLT
+584 IEVLPGLQANGELT

-610 VAYLAFRNATKDAPL
+610 VAYLAFQNATKDAPL
-625 EVKEGFTPEQ
+625 GVVDGFTPEQ
-635 RFFIAYATL
+635 RFFLAYATL

-651 EQARVYTKSDPHSLG
+651 EQIRVYTKSDPHSLG

-680 YDAFQITPDDSLYV
+680 YDAFHITPSDPLYV
-694 APENRVNIW
+694 APENRVNVW

>member
-1 MGERFT
+1 
-7 RIGKYRNELITNFI
+7 
-21 IMCMNKRNYLT
+21 MNKKNYVAVATLAFAMLT
-32 AAAMALAVLS
+32 
-42 SCGGQKEA
+42 SCAGQKEA
-50 RNTSGID
+50 KSTSGID
-57 LANMDTTVSAGQDFF
+57 LANMDTTVSAGTDFF

-86 AEYSRYGTFDQLA
+86 AEYSRYGTFDELF
-99 ENNQK
+99 ENSQK

-114 SQQNEAGTVAQK
+114 AQKNNQAGSAAQK
-126 IGDLYNIA
+126 IGDLYNMA
-134 MDSVARNEQGF
+134 MDSVTLNKQG
-145 APVKPMLDKIAAL
+145 AEPVKAMLDKIAGMK
-158 TDKSQI
+158 DKSEI
-164 IPMSVEMRR
+164 VPMMTEMAHI
-173 FQGIGTYFNFYVYA
+173 GIGTYFRSYVYA
-187 DPKNSAL
+187 DPKNSSL

-219 ENIRNEYKK
+219 QNIREQYKL
-228 YIAKLFALSGF
+228 YIGKLFQLAGF
-239 SEAEAQQKVAD
+239 SEADAQQKVAD
-250 VMEIETSIA
+250 VMEVETAIA
-259 KVSRSAAE
+259 KVSRSATE
-267 LRNPEANYH
+267 LRDPEANYH
-276 KMSYADLKKRIPGI
+276 KMSFDELKKTISGI
-290 DWDAF
+290 DWDAY
-295 MTGLGIQAPAELN
+295 MKGLGIQVPAELN
-308 VEQVESIQE
+308 VEQVEPIQE
-317 VARLISALPV
+317 VARLMNTLPL

-357 YGKVMSGRQVN
+357 YGKVLSGRQVN

-397 AAAKERMLKLVENLR
+397 AAAKERMVKLVKNLQT
-412 VALGERIDAQEWM
+412 ALGERIDAQEWM
-425 SDSTKV
+425 SDSTKI
-431 RAHEKLDAFRVKVGY
+431 RAHEKLAAFHVKVGY

-459 KDSYW
+459 NDSYW

-475 NDMISRLGKP
+475 NDMYSRIGKP
-485 VDRDEWL
+485 VDEDEWL

-519 FFNMDADDAANY
+519 FFNMEADDAANY

-555 NGNLTDWW
+555 DGNLTDWW
-563 AEGDADRFK
+563 AQGDADRFK
-572 ERAQVMVDFFNN
+572 ERAQVMVDFFNK
-584 IEVLPGLKGNGQLT
+584 IEVLPGLQANGELT

-610 VAYLAFRNATKDAPL
+610 VAYLAFQNATKDAPL
-625 EVKEGFTPEQ
+625 GVVDGFTPEQ
-635 RFFIAYATL
+635 RFFLAYATL

-651 EQARVYTKSDPHSLG
+651 EQIRVYTKSDPHSLG

-680 YDAFQITPDDSLYV
+680 YDAFHITPSDPLYV
-694 APENRVNIW
+694 APENRVNVW

>member
-1 MGERFT
+1 
-7 RIGKYRNELITNFI
+7 
-21 IMCMNKRNYLT
+21 MNKKNYVAVATLAFAMLT
-32 AAAMALAVLS
+32 
-42 SCGGQKEA
+42 SCAGQKEA
-50 RNTSGID
+50 KSTSGID
-57 LANMDTTVSAGQDFF
+57 LANMDTTVSAGTDFF

-86 AEYSRYGTFDQLA
+86 AEYSRYGTFDELF
-99 ENNQK
+99 ENSQK

-114 SQQNEAGTVAQK
+114 AQKNNQAGSAAQK
-126 IGDLYNIA
+126 IGDLYNMA
-134 MDSVARNEQGF
+134 MDSVTLNKQG
-145 APVKPMLDKIAAL
+145 AEPVKAMLDKIAGMK
-158 TDKSQI
+158 DKSEI
-164 IPMSVEMRR
+164 VPMMTEMAHI
-173 FQGIGTYFNFYVYA
+173 GIGTYFHSYVYA
-187 DPKNSAL
+187 DPKNSSL

-219 ENIRNEYKK
+219 QNIREQYKL
-228 YIAKLFALSGF
+228 YIGKLFQLAGF
-239 SEAEAQQKVAD
+239 SEADAQQKVAD
-250 VMEIETSIA
+250 VMEIETAIA
-259 KVSRSAAE
+259 KVSRSATE
-267 LRNPEANYH
+267 LRDPEANYH
-276 KMSYADLKKRIPGI
+276 KMSFDELKKTIAGI
-290 DWDAF
+290 DWDAY
-295 MTGLGIQAPAELN
+295 MKGLGIQAPAELN
-308 VEQVESIQE
+308 VEQVEPIQE
-317 VARLISALPV
+317 VARLMNTLPL

-357 YGKVMSGRQVN
+357 YGKVLSGRRVN

-397 AAAKERMLKLVENLR
+397 AAAKERMVKLVKNLQT
-412 VALGERIDAQEWM
+412 ALGERIDAQEWM
-425 SDSTKV
+425 SDSTKI
-431 RAHEKLDAFRVKVGY
+431 RAHEKLATFHVKVGY

-459 KDSYW
+459 NDSYW

-475 NDMISRLGKP
+475 NDMYSRIGKP
-485 VDRDEWL
+485 VDKDEWL

-519 FFNMDADDAANY
+519 FFNMEADDAANY

-555 NGNLTDWW
+555 DGNLTDWW
-563 AEGDADRFK
+563 APGDADRFK
-572 ERAQVMVDFFNN
+572 ERAQVMVDFFNK
-584 IEVLPGLKGNGQLT
+584 IEVLPGLQANGELT

-610 VAYLAFRNATKDAPL
+610 VAYLAFQNATKDAPL
-625 EVKEGFTPEQ
+625 GVVDGFTPEQ
-635 RFFIAYATL
+635 RFFLAYATL

-651 EQARVYTKSDPHSLG
+651 EQIRVYTKSDPHSLG

-680 YDAFQITPDDSLYV
+680 YDAFHITPSDPLYV
-694 APENRVNIW
+694 APENRVNVW

>member
-1 MGERFT
+1 
-7 RIGKYRNELITNFI
+7 
-21 IMCMNKRNYLT
+21 MNKKNYVAVATLAFAMLT
-32 AAAMALAVLS
+32 
-42 SCGGQKEA
+42 SCAGQKEA
-50 RNTSGID
+50 KSTSGID
-57 LANMDTTVSAGQDFF
+57 LANMDTTVSAGTDFF

-86 AEYSRYGTFDQLA
+86 AEYSRYGTFDELF
-99 ENNQK
+99 ENSQK

-114 SQQNEAGTVAQK
+114 AQINNQAGSAAQK
-126 IGDLYNIA
+126 IGDLYNMA
-134 MDSVARNEQGF
+134 MDSVTLNKQG
-145 APVKPMLDKIAAL
+145 AEPVKAMLDKIAGMK
-158 TDKSQI
+158 DKSEI
-164 IPMSVEMRR
+164 VPMMTEMAHI
-173 FQGIGTYFNFYVYA
+173 GIGTYFHSYVYA
-187 DPKNSAL
+187 DPKNSSL

-219 ENIRNEYKK
+219 QNIREQYKL
-228 YIAKLFALSGF
+228 YIGKLFQLAGF
-239 SEAEAQQKVAD
+239 SEADAQQKVAD
-250 VMEIETSIA
+250 VMEIETAIA
-259 KVSRSAAE
+259 KVSRSATE
-267 LRNPEANYH
+267 LRDPEANYH
-276 KMSYADLKKRIPGI
+276 KMSFDELKKTIAGI
-290 DWDAF
+290 DWDAY
-295 MTGLGIQAPAELN
+295 MKGLGIQAPAELN
-308 VEQVESIQE
+308 VEQVDPIQE
-317 VARLISALPV
+317 VARLMNTLPL

-357 YGKVMSGRQVN
+357 YGKVLSGRQVN

-397 AAAKERMLKLVENLR
+397 AAAKERMVKLVKNLQT
-412 VALGERIDAQEWM
+412 ALGERIDAQEWM
-425 SDSTKV
+425 SDSTKI
-431 RAHEKLDAFRVKVGY
+431 RAHEKLATFHVKVGY

-459 KDSYW
+459 NDSYW

-475 NDMISRLGKP
+475 NDMYSRIGKP
-485 VDRDEWL
+485 VDKDEWL

-519 FFNMDADDAANY
+519 FFNMEADDAANY

-555 NGNLTDWW
+555 DGNLTDWW
-563 AEGDADRFK
+563 APGDADRFK
-572 ERAQVMVDFFNN
+572 ERAQVMVDFFNK
-584 IEVLPGLKGNGQLT
+584 IEVLPGLQANGELT

-610 VAYLAFRNATKDAPL
+610 VAYLAFQNATKDAPL
-625 EVKEGFTPEQ
+625 GVVDGFTPEQ
-635 RFFIAYATL
+635 RFFLAYATL

-651 EQARVYTKSDPHSLG
+651 EQIRVYTKSDPHSLG

-680 YDAFQITPDDSLYV
+680 YDAFHITPSDPLYV
-694 APENRVNIW
+694 APENRVNVW

>member
-1 MGERFT
+1 
-7 RIGKYRNELITNFI
+7 
-21 IMCMNKRNYLT
+21 MNKKNYVAVATLAFAMLT
-32 AAAMALAVLS
+32 
-42 SCGGQKEA
+42 SCAGQKEA
-50 RNTSGID
+50 KSTSGID
-57 LANMDTTVSAGQDFF
+57 LANMDTTVSAGTDFF

-86 AEYSRYGTFDQLA
+86 AEYSRYGTFDELF
-99 ENNQK
+99 ENSQT

-114 SQQNEAGTVAQK
+114 AQKNNQAGSAAQK
-126 IGDLYNIA
+126 IGDLYNMA
-134 MDSVARNEQGF
+134 MDSVTLNKQG
-145 APVKPMLDKIAAL
+145 AEPVKAMLDKIAGL
-158 TDKSQI
+158 KDKSEI
-164 IPMSVEMRR
+164 VPMMTEMAHI
-173 FQGIGTYFNFYVYA
+173 GIGTYFHSYVYA
-187 DPKNSAL
+187 DPKNSSL

-219 ENIRNEYKK
+219 QNIREQYKL
-228 YIAKLFALSGF
+228 YIGKLFQLAGF
-239 SEAEAQQKVAD
+239 SEADAQQKVAD
-250 VMEIETSIA
+250 VMEIETAIA
-259 KVSRSAAE
+259 KVSRSATE
-267 LRNPEANYH
+267 LRDPEANYH
-276 KMSYADLKKRIPGI
+276 KMSFDELKKTIAGI
-290 DWDAF
+290 DWDAY
-295 MTGLGIQAPAELN
+295 MKGLGIQAPAELN
-308 VEQVESIQE
+308 VEQVEPIQE
-317 VARLISALPV
+317 VARLMNTLPL

-357 YGKVMSGRQVN
+357 YGKVLSGRQVN

-397 AAAKERMLKLVENLR
+397 AAAKERMVKLVKNLQT
-412 VALGERIDAQEWM
+412 ALGERIDAQEWM
-425 SDSTKV
+425 SDSTKI
-431 RAHEKLDAFRVKVGY
+431 RAHEKLATFHVKVGY

-459 KDSYW
+459 NDSYW

-475 NDMISRLGKP
+475 NDMYSRIGKP
-485 VDRDEWL
+485 VDKDEWL

-519 FFNMDADDAANY
+519 FFNMEADDAANY

-555 NGNLTDWW
+555 DGNLTDWW
-563 AEGDADRFK
+563 APGDADRFK
-572 ERAQVMVDFFNN
+572 ERAQVMVDFFNK
-584 IEVLPGLKGNGQLT
+584 IEVLPGLQANGELT

-610 VAYLAFRNATKDAPL
+610 VAYLAFQNATKDAPL
-625 EVKEGFTPEQ
+625 GVVDGFTPEQ
-635 RFFIAYATL
+635 RFFLAYAIL

-651 EQARVYTKSDPHSLG
+651 EQIRVYTKSDPHSLG

-680 YDAFQITPDDSLYV
+680 YDAFHITPSDPLYV
-694 APENRVNIW
+694 APENRVNVW

>member
-1 MGERFT
+1 
-7 RIGKYRNELITNFI
+7 
-21 IMCMNKRNYLT
+21 MNKKNYVAVATLAFAMLT
-32 AAAMALAVLS
+32 
-42 SCGGQKEA
+42 SCAGQKEA
-50 RNTSGID
+50 KSTSGID
-57 LANMDTTVSAGQDFF
+57 LANMDTTVSAGTDFF

-86 AEYSRYGTFDQLA
+86 AEYSRYGTFDELF
-99 ENNQK
+99 ENSQK

-114 SQQNEAGTVAQK
+114 AQKNNQAGSAAQK
-126 IGDLYNIA
+126 IGDLYNMA
-134 MDSVARNEQGF
+134 MDSVTLNKQG
-145 APVKPMLDKIAAL
+145 AEPVKAMLDKIAGMK
-158 TDKSQI
+158 DKSEI
-164 IPMSVEMRR
+164 VPMMTEMAHI
-173 FQGIGTYFNFYVYA
+173 GIGTYFRSYVYA
-187 DPKNSAL
+187 DPKNSSL

-219 ENIRNEYKK
+219 QNIREQYKL
-228 YIAKLFALSGF
+228 YIGKLFQLAGF
-239 SEAEAQQKVAD
+239 SEADAQQKVAD
-250 VMEIETSIA
+250 VMEVETAIA
-259 KVSRSAAE
+259 KVSRSATE
-267 LRNPEANYH
+267 LRDPEANYH
-276 KMSYADLKKRIPGI
+276 KMSFDELKKTISGI
-290 DWDAF
+290 DWDAY
-295 MTGLGIQAPAELN
+295 MKGLGIQVPAELN
-308 VEQVESIQE
+308 VEQVEPIQE
-317 VARLISALPV
+317 VARLMNTLPL

-357 YGKVMSGRQVN
+357 YGKVLSGRQVN

-397 AAAKERMLKLVENLR
+397 AAAKERMVKLVKNLQT
-412 VALGERIDAQEWM
+412 ALGERIDAQEWM
-425 SDSTKV
+425 SDSTKI
-431 RAHEKLDAFRVKVGY
+431 RAHEKLAVFHVKVGY

-459 KDSYW
+459 NDSYW

-475 NDMISRLGKP
+475 NDMYSRIGKP
-485 VDRDEWL
+485 VDKDEWL

-519 FFNMDADDAANY
+519 FFNMEADDAANY

-555 NGNLTDWW
+555 DGNLTDWW
-563 AEGDADRFK
+563 APGDADRFK
-572 ERAQVMVDFFNN
+572 ERAQVMVDFFNK
-584 IEVLPGLKGNGQLT
+584 IEVLPGLQANGELT
-598 LGENLADHGGLN
+598 LGENLADHGGLS
-610 VAYLAFRNATKDAPL
+610 VAYLAFQNATKDAPL
-625 EVKEGFTPEQ
+625 GVVDGFTPEQ
-635 RFFIAYATL
+635 RFFLAYATL

-651 EQARVYTKSDPHSLG
+651 EQIRVYTKSDPHSLG

-680 YDAFQITPDDSLYV
+680 YDAFHITPSDPLYV
-694 APENRVNIW
+694 APENRVNVW

>member
-1 MGERFT
+1 
-7 RIGKYRNELITNFI
+7 
-21 IMCMNKRNYLT
+21 MNKKNYVAVATLAFAMLT
-32 AAAMALAVLS
+32 
-42 SCGGQKEA
+42 SCAGQKEA
-50 RNTSGID
+50 KSASGID
-57 LANMDTTVSAGQDFF
+57 LANMDTTVSAGTDFF

-86 AEYSRYGTFDQLA
+86 AEYSRYGTFDELF
-99 ENNQK
+99 ENSQK

-114 SQQNEAGTVAQK
+114 AQKNNQAGSAAQK
-126 IGDLYNIA
+126 IGDLYNMA
-134 MDSVARNEQGF
+134 MDSVTLNKQG
-145 APVKPMLDKIAAL
+145 AEPVKAMLDKIAGMK
-158 TDKSQI
+158 DKSEI
-164 IPMSVEMRR
+164 VPMMTEMAHI
-173 FQGIGTYFNFYVYA
+173 GIGTYFRSYVYA
-187 DPKNSAL
+187 DPKNSSL

-219 ENIRNEYKK
+219 QNIREQYKL
-228 YIAKLFALSGF
+228 YIGKLFQLAGF
-239 SEAEAQQKVAD
+239 SEADAQQKVAD
-250 VMEIETSIA
+250 VMEIETAIA
-259 KVSRSAAE
+259 KVSRSATE
-267 LRNPEANYH
+267 LRDPEANYH
-276 KMSYADLKKRIPGI
+276 KMSFDELKKTIVGI
-290 DWDAF
+290 DWDAY
-295 MTGLGIQAPAELN
+295 MKGLGIQAPAELN
-308 VEQVESIQE
+308 VEQVEPIQE
-317 VARLISALPV
+317 VARLMNTLPL

-357 YGKVMSGRQVN
+357 YGKVLSGRQVN

-397 AAAKERMLKLVENLR
+397 AAAKERMVKLVKNLQT
-412 VALGERIDAQEWM
+412 ALGERIDAQEWM
-425 SDSTKV
+425 SDSTKI
-431 RAHEKLDAFRVKVGY
+431 RAHEKLATFHVKVGY

-459 KDSYW
+459 NDSYW

-475 NDMISRLGKP
+475 NDMYSRIGKP
-485 VDRDEWL
+485 VDKDEWL

-519 FFNMDADDAANY
+519 FFNMEADDAANY

-555 NGNLTDWW
+555 DGNLTDWW
-563 AEGDADRFK
+563 APGDADRFK
-572 ERAQVMVDFFNN
+572 ERAQVMVDFFNK
-584 IEVLPGLKGNGQLT
+584 IEVLPGLQANGELT

-610 VAYLAFRNATKDAPL
+610 VAYLAFQNATKDAPL
-625 EVKEGFTPEQ
+625 GVVDGFTPEQ
-635 RFFIAYATL
+635 RFFLAYATL

-651 EQARVYTKSDPHSLG
+651 EQIRVYTKSDPHSLG

-680 YDAFQITPDDSLYV
+680 YDAFHITPSDPLYV
-694 APENRVNIW
+694 APENRVNVW

>member
-1 MGERFT
+1 
-7 RIGKYRNELITNFI
+7 
-21 IMCMNKRNYLT
+21 MNKKNYVAVATLAFAMLT
-32 AAAMALAVLS
+32 
-42 SCGGQKEA
+42 SCAGQKEA
-50 RNTSGID
+50 KSTSGID
-57 LANMDTTVSAGQDFF
+57 LANMDTTVSAGTDFF

-86 AEYSRYGTFDQLA
+86 AEYSRYGTFDELF
-99 ENNQK
+99 ENSQK

-114 SQQNEAGTVAQK
+114 AQKNNQAGSAAQK
-126 IGDLYNIA
+126 IGDLYNMA
-134 MDSVARNEQGF
+134 MDSVTLNKQG
-145 APVKPMLDKIAAL
+145 AEPVKAMLDKIAGMK
-158 TDKSQI
+158 DKSEI
-164 IPMSVEMRR
+164 VPMMTEMAHI
-173 FQGIGTYFNFYVYA
+173 GIGTYFHSYVYA
-187 DPKNSAL
+187 DPKNSSL

-219 ENIRNEYKK
+219 QNIREQYKL
-228 YIAKLFALSGF
+228 YIGKLFQLAGF
-239 SEAEAQQKVAD
+239 SEADAQQKVAD
-250 VMEIETSIA
+250 VMEIETAIA
-259 KVSRSAAE
+259 KVSRSATE
-267 LRNPEANYH
+267 LRDPEANYH
-276 KMSYADLKKRIPGI
+276 KMSFDELKKTIAGI
-290 DWDAF
+290 DWDAY
-295 MTGLGIQAPAELN
+295 MKGLGIQAPAELN
-308 VEQVESIQE
+308 VEQVEPIQE
-317 VARLISALPV
+317 VARLMNTLPL

-357 YGKVMSGRQVN
+357 YGKVLSGRQVN

-397 AAAKERMLKLVENLR
+397 AAAKERMVKLVKNLQT
-412 VALGERIDAQEWM
+412 ALGERIDAQEWM
-425 SDSTKV
+425 SDSTKI
-431 RAHEKLDAFRVKVGY
+431 RAHEKLAVFHVKVGY

-459 KDSYW
+459 NDSYW

-475 NDMISRLGKP
+475 NDMYSRIGKP
-485 VDRDEWL
+485 VDKDEWL

-519 FFNMDADDAANY
+519 FFNMEADDAANY

-555 NGNLTDWW
+555 DGNLTDWW
-563 AEGDADRFK
+563 APGDADRFK
-572 ERAQVMVDFFNN
+572 ERAQVMVDFFNK
-584 IEVLPGLKGNGQLT
+584 IEVLPGLQANGELT

-610 VAYLAFRNATKDAPL
+610 VAYLAFQNATKDAPL
-625 EVKEGFTPEQ
+625 GVVDGFTPEQ
-635 RFFIAYATL
+635 RFFLAYATL

-651 EQARVYTKSDPHSLG
+651 EQIRVYTKSDPHSLG

-680 YDAFQITPDDSLYV
+680 YDAFHITPSDPLYV
-694 APENRVNIW
+694 APENRVNVW

>member
-1 MGERFT
+1 
-7 RIGKYRNELITNFI
+7 
-21 IMCMNKRNYLT
+21 MNKKNYVAVATLAFAMLT
-32 AAAMALAVLS
+32 
-42 SCGGQKEA
+42 SCAGQKEA
-50 RNTSGID
+50 KSTSGID
-57 LANMDTTVSAGQDFF
+57 LANMDTTVSAGTDFF

-86 AEYSRYGTFDQLA
+86 AEYSRYGTFDELF
-99 ENNQK
+99 ENSQK

-114 SQQNEAGTVAQK
+114 AQKNNQAGSAAQK
-126 IGDLYNIA
+126 IGDLYNMA
-134 MDSVARNEQGF
+134 MDSVTLNKQG
-145 APVKPMLDKIAAL
+145 AEPVKAMLDKIAGL
-158 TDKSQI
+158 KDKSEI
-164 IPMSVEMRR
+164 VPMMTEMAHI
-173 FQGIGTYFNFYVYA
+173 GIGTYFHSYVYA
-187 DPKNSAL
+187 DPKNSSL

-219 ENIRNEYKK
+219 QNIREQYKL
-228 YIAKLFALSGF
+228 YIGKLFQLAGF
-239 SEAEAQQKVAD
+239 SEADAQQKVAD
-250 VMEIETSIA
+250 VMEIETAIA
-259 KVSRSAAE
+259 KVSRSATE
-267 LRNPEANYH
+267 LRDPEANYH
-276 KMSYADLKKRIPGI
+276 KMSFDELKKTIAGI
-290 DWDAF
+290 DWDAY
-295 MTGLGIQAPAELN
+295 MKGLGIQAPAELN
-308 VEQVESIQE
+308 VEQVEPIQE
-317 VARLISALPV
+317 VARLMNTLPL

-357 YGKVMSGRQVN
+357 YGKVLSGRQVN

-397 AAAKERMLKLVENLR
+397 AAAKERMVKLVKNLQT
-412 VALGERIDAQEWM
+412 ALGERIDAQEWM
-425 SDSTKV
+425 SDSTKI
-431 RAHEKLDAFRVKVGY
+431 RAHEKLAAFHVKVGY

-459 KDSYW
+459 NDSYW

-475 NDMISRLGKP
+475 NDMYSRIGKP
-485 VDRDEWL
+485 VDKDEWL

-519 FFNMDADDAANY
+519 FFNMEADDAANY

-555 NGNLTDWW
+555 GGNLTDWW
-563 AEGDADRFK
+563 APGDADRFK
-572 ERAQVMVDFFNN
+572 ERAQVMVDFFNK
-584 IEVLPGLKGNGQLT
+584 IEVLPGLQANGELT

-610 VAYLAFRNATKDAPL
+610 VAYLAFQNATKDAPL
-625 EVKEGFTPEQ
+625 GVVDGFTPEQ
-635 RFFIAYATL
+635 RFFLAYATL

-651 EQARVYTKSDPHSLG
+651 EQIRVYTKSDPHSLG

-680 YDAFQITPDDSLYV
+680 YDAFHITPSDPLYV
-694 APENRVNIW
+694 APENRVNVW

>member
-1 MGERFT
+1 
-7 RIGKYRNELITNFI
+7 
-21 IMCMNKRNYLT
+21 MNKKNYVAVATLAFAMLT
-32 AAAMALAVLS
+32 
-42 SCGGQKEA
+42 SCAGQKEA
-50 RNTSGID
+50 KSTSGID
-57 LANMDTTVSAGQDFF
+57 LANMDTTVSAGTDFF

-86 AEYSRYGTFDQLA
+86 AEYSRYGTFDELF
-99 ENNQK
+99 ENSQK

-114 SQQNEAGTVAQK
+114 AQKNNQAGSAAQK
-126 IGDLYNIA
+126 IGDLYNMA
-134 MDSVARNEQGF
+134 MDSVTLNKQG
-145 APVKPMLDKIAAL
+145 AEPVKAMLDKIAGMK
-158 TDKSQI
+158 DKSEI
-164 IPMSVEMRR
+164 VPMMTEMAHI
-173 FQGIGTYFNFYVYA
+173 GIGTYFRSYVYA
-187 DPKNSAL
+187 DPKNSSL

-219 ENIRNEYKK
+219 QNIREQYKL
-228 YIAKLFALSGF
+228 YIGKLFQLAGF
-239 SEAEAQQKVAD
+239 SEADAQQKVAD
-250 VMEIETSIA
+250 VMEIETAIA
-259 KVSRSAAE
+259 KVSRSATE
-267 LRNPEANYH
+267 LRDPEANYH
-276 KMSYADLKKRIPGI
+276 KMSFDELKKTIAGI
-290 DWDAF
+290 DWDAY
-295 MTGLGIQAPAELN
+295 MKGLGIQAPAELN
-308 VEQVESIQE
+308 VEQVEPIQE
-317 VARLISALPV
+317 VARLMNTLPL

-357 YGKVMSGRQVN
+357 YGKVLSGRQVN

-397 AAAKERMLKLVENLR
+397 AAAKERMVKLVKNLQT
-412 VALGERIDAQEWM
+412 ALGERIDAQEWM
-425 SDSTKV
+425 SDNTKI
-431 RAHEKLDAFRVKVGY
+431 RAHEKLAAFHVKVGY

-459 KDSYW
+459 NDSYW

-475 NDMISRLGKP
+475 NDMYSRIGKP
-485 VDRDEWL
+485 VDKDEWL

-519 FFNMDADDAANY
+519 FFNMEADDAANY

-555 NGNLTDWW
+555 DGNLTDWW
-563 AEGDADRFK
+563 APGDADRFK
-572 ERAQVMVDFFNN
+572 ERAQVMVDFFNK
-584 IEVLPGLKGNGQLT
+584 IEVLPGLQANGELT

-610 VAYLAFRNATKDAPL
+610 VAYLAFQNATKDAPL
-625 EVKEGFTPEQ
+625 GVVDGFTPEQ
-635 RFFIAYATL
+635 RFFLAYATL

-651 EQARVYTKSDPHSLG
+651 EQIRVYTKSDPHSLG

-680 YDAFQITPDDSLYV
+680 YDAFHITPSDPLYV
-694 APENRVNIW
+694 APENRVNVW

>member
-1 MGERFT
+1 
-7 RIGKYRNELITNFI
+7 
-21 IMCMNKRNYLT
+21 MNKKNYVAVATLAFAMLT
-32 AAAMALAVLS
+32 
-42 SCGGQKEA
+42 SCAGQKEA
-50 RNTSGID
+50 KSTSGID
-57 LANMDTTVSAGQDFF
+57 LANMDTTVSAGTDFF

-86 AEYSRYGTFDQLA
+86 AEYSRYGTFDELF
-99 ENNQK
+99 ENSQK

-114 SQQNEAGTVAQK
+114 AQKNNQAGSAAQK
-126 IGDLYNIA
+126 IGDLYNMA
-134 MDSVARNEQGF
+134 MDSVTLNKQG
-145 APVKPMLDKIAAL
+145 AEPVKAMLDKIAGL
-158 TDKSQI
+158 KDKNEI
-164 IPMSVEMRR
+164 VPMMTEMAHI
-173 FQGIGTYFNFYVYA
+173 GIGTYFRSYVYA
-187 DPKNSAL
+187 DPKNSSV
-194 NIFQMGQGGINLG
+194 NILQMGQGGINLG

-219 ENIRNEYKK
+219 QNIREQYKL
-228 YIAKLFALSGF
+228 YIGKLFQLAGF
-239 SEAEAQQKVAD
+239 SEADAQQKVAD
-250 VMEIETSIA
+250 VMEIETAIA
-259 KVSRSAAE
+259 KVSRSATE
-267 LRNPEANYH
+267 LRDPEANYH
-276 KMSYADLKKRIPGI
+276 KMSFDELKKTIAGI
-290 DWDAF
+290 DWDAY
-295 MTGLGIQAPAELN
+295 MKGLGIQVPAELN
-308 VEQVESIQE
+308 VEQVEPIQE
-317 VARLISALPV
+317 VARLMNTLPL

-357 YGKVMSGRQVN
+357 YGKVLSGRQVN

-397 AAAKERMLKLVENLR
+397 AAAKERMVKLVKNLQT
-412 VALGERIDAQEWM
+412 ALGERIDAQEWM
-425 SDSTKV
+425 SDSTKI
-431 RAHEKLDAFRVKVGY
+431 RAHEKLATFHVKVGY

-459 KDSYW
+459 NDSYW

-475 NDMISRLGKP
+475 NDMYSRIGKP
-485 VDRDEWL
+485 VDKDEWL

-519 FFNMDADDAANY
+519 FFNMEADDAANY

-555 NGNLTDWW
+555 DGNLTDWW
-563 AEGDADRFK
+563 APGDADRFK
-572 ERAQVMVDFFNN
+572 ERAQVMVDFFNK
-584 IEVLPGLKGNGQLT
+584 IEVLPGLQANGELT

-610 VAYLAFRNATKDAPL
+610 VAYLAFQNATKDAPL
-625 EVKEGFTPEQ
+625 GVVDGFTPEQ
-635 RFFIAYATL
+635 RFFLAYATL

-651 EQARVYTKSDPHSLG
+651 EQIRVYTKSDPHSLG

-680 YDAFQITPDDSLYV
+680 YDAFHITPSDPLYV
-694 APENRVNIW
+694 APENRVNVW

>member
-1 MGERFT
+1 
-7 RIGKYRNELITNFI
+7 
-21 IMCMNKRNYLT
+21 MNKKNYVVVATLAFAMLT
-32 AAAMALAVLS
+32 
-42 SCGGQKEA
+42 SCAGQKEA
-50 RNTSGID
+50 KSTSGID
-57 LANMDTTVSAGQDFF
+57 LANMDTTVSAGTDFF

-86 AEYSRYGTFDQLA
+86 AEYSRYGTFDELF
-99 ENNQK
+99 ENSQK

-114 SQQNEAGTVAQK
+114 AQKNNQAGSAAQK
-126 IGDLYNIA
+126 IGDLYNMA
-134 MDSVARNEQGF
+134 MDSVTLNKQG
-145 APVKPMLDKIAAL
+145 AEPVKAMLDKIAGMK
-158 TDKSQI
+158 DKSEI
-164 IPMSVEMRR
+164 VPMMTEMAHI
-173 FQGIGTYFNFYVYA
+173 GIGTYFRSYVYA
-187 DPKNSAL
+187 DPKNSSL

-219 ENIRNEYKK
+219 QNIREQYKL
-228 YIAKLFALSGF
+228 YIGKLFQLAGF
-239 SEAEAQQKVAD
+239 SEADAQQKVAD
-250 VMEIETSIA
+250 VMEIETAIA
-259 KVSRSAAE
+259 KVSRSATE
-267 LRNPEANYH
+267 LRDPEANYH
-276 KMSYADLKKRIPGI
+276 KMSFDELKKTIAGI
-290 DWDAF
+290 DWDAY
-295 MTGLGIQAPAELN
+295 MKGLGIQAPAELN
-308 VEQVESIQE
+308 VEQVEPIQE
-317 VARLISALPV
+317 VARLMNTLPL

-357 YGKVMSGRQVN
+357 YGKVLSGRQVN

-397 AAAKERMLKLVENLR
+397 AAAKERMVKLVKNLQT
-412 VALGERIDAQEWM
+412 ALGERIDAQEWM
-425 SDSTKV
+425 SDSTKI
-431 RAHEKLDAFRVKVGY
+431 RAHEKLAAFHVKVGY

-459 KDSYW
+459 NDSYW

-475 NDMISRLGKP
+475 NDMYSRIGKP
-485 VDRDEWL
+485 VDKDEWL

-519 FFNMDADDAANY
+519 FFNMEADDAANY

-555 NGNLTDWW
+555 DGNLTDWW
-563 AEGDADRFK
+563 APGDADRFK
-572 ERAQVMVDFFNN
+572 ERAQVMVDFFNK
-584 IEVLPGLKGNGQLT
+584 IEVLPGLQANGELT

-610 VAYLAFRNATKDAPL
+610 VAYLAFQNATKDAPL
-625 EVKEGFTPEQ
+625 GVVDGFTPEQ
-635 RFFIAYATL
+635 RFFLAYATL

-651 EQARVYTKSDPHSLG
+651 EQIRVYTKSDPHSLG

-680 YDAFQITPDDSLYV
+680 YDAFHITPSDPLYV
-694 APENRVNIW
+694 APENRVNVW